1 MHTHADVH
9 THYERLTWRPIAL
22 IQEEEINDPSES
34 GKEDKVKEK
43 EEKKRDSFLNWQFYT
58 TNGAAGLESRGRPCV
73 SRVPSL

>member
-1 MHTHADVH
+1 MRLILLLLIPSPLLASTPVSTQHAHTHADVH

-43 EEKKRDSFLNWQFYT
+43 EEKKKEKKKRFF
-58 TNGAAGLESRGRPCV
+58 P
-73 SRVPSL
+73 

>member
-1 MHTHADVH
+1 
-9 THYERLTWRPIAL
+9 L